1 MDSSLSLDKLLQP
14 IGLKRFL
21 EEYKDK
27 KHFVIKSKENIFA
40 NHFSWE
46 ELDNYLNQYNIQSW
60 DRTPQLQ
67 VVLPNGN
74 KWCKKK
80 SPEKKTREELLKLW
94 RDGSSFIITLSEF
107 LNKTMWNQ
115 TREFDSTLS
124 NTKLPLGN
132 TTCSWGVLSH
142 DCISY

>member
-67 VVLPNGN
+67 VVLRNGSN
-74 KWCKKK
+74 GVRKNHQKRKL
-80 SPEKKTREELLKLW
+80 EK
-94 RDGSSFIITLSEF
+94 
-107 LNKTMWNQ
+107 N
-115 TREFDSTLS
+115 
-124 NTKLPLGN
+124 
-132 TTCSWGVLSH
+132 
-142 DCISY
+142 Y